1 MRFLNDGR
9 YVSCPGFSTG
19 NFSQNRTNHK
29 SRFIT
34 SVAHTKTPE
43 EAKQFI
49 EKIRQEFA
57 DATHNCW
64 AFNASAAGSTTQI
77 GASDDGEPHGTAG
90 KPMLTVLVH
99 CEIGELTAVV
109 TRYFGGTLLGTGG
122 LVKAYQSSVRQALE
136 TLPTCE
142 KVIVRSLKV
151 TVEHKFL
158 ALILRAL
165 PGFRG
170 TIKCQE
176 FGMDVMLEIEMP
188 EQEIE
193 KFSSMLNN
201 MTSGAVLI
209 ELQEEPTAD

>member
-1 MRFLNDGR
+1 MALDTYLVPDLPEG
-9 YVSCPGFSTG
+9 GIH
-19 NFSQNRTNHK
+19 RTEQIIKK

-34 SVAHTKTPE
+34 SVAHTKSSE

-49 EKIRQEFA
+49 EKIKQEFV

-64 AFNASAAGSTTQI
+64 AFNAGPAGSTAKI

-99 CEIGELTAVV
+99 SDVGEITAVV

-122 LVKAYQSSVRQALE
+122 LVKAYQSSVQQALDA
-136 TLPTCE
+136 LPTCL
-142 KVIVRSLKV
+142 KVEVRKLNV

-158 ALILRAL
+158 SIIMRMLPAYRAS
-165 PGFRG
+165 
-170 TIKCQE
+170 IKKQD
-176 FGMDVMLEIEMP
+176 FGIDVMLEIELP

-193 KFSSMLNN
+193 KFSSKLTNL
-201 MTSGAVLI
+201 TSGAVLI
-209 ELQEEPTAD
+209 ELEENEPLIG

>member
-1 MRFLNDGR
+1 M
-9 YVSCPGFSTG
+9 
-19 NFSQNRTNHK
+19 
-29 SRFIT
+29 
-34 SVAHTKTPE
+34 
-43 EAKQFI
+43 
-49 EKIRQEFA
+49 
-57 DATHNCW
+57 
-64 AFNASAAGSTTQI
+64 
-77 GASDDGEPHGTAG
+77 
-90 KPMLTVLVH
+90 
-99 CEIGELTAVV
+99 
-109 TRYFGGTLLGTGG
+109 GTGG

>member
-1 MRFLNDGR
+1 MTADTYQVPDLA
-9 YVSCPGFSTG
+9 PGTFH
-19 NFSQNRTNHK
+19 RTEQIIKK

-43 EAKQFI
+43 EAKRFI

-64 AFNASAAGSTTQI
+64 AFNASAAGSTAQI

-90 KPMLTVLVH
+90 KPMLT
-99 CEIGELTAVV
+99 
-109 TRYFGGTLLGTGG
+109 
-122 LVKAYQSSVRQALE
+122 SVRQALE

-158 ALILRAL
+158 TLILRTL
-165 PGFRG
+165 PEFRG
-170 TIKCQE
+170 TIRCQE

-193 KFSSMLNN
+193 KFSSKLTN

-209 ELQEEPTAD
+209 ELEEEPTAD

>member
-1 MRFLNDGR
+1 MTADTYQVPDLA
-9 YVSCPGFSTG
+9 PGTFH
-19 NFSQNRTNHK
+19 RTEQIIKK

-43 EAKQFI
+43 EAKRFI

-64 AFNASAAGSTTQI
+64 AFNASAAGSTAQI

-90 KPMLTVLVH
+90 KPMLTVLIH

-142 KVIVRSLKV
+142 KVIVRTLKV

-158 ALILRAL
+158 TLILRAL
-165 PGFRG
+165 PEFRG
-170 TIKCQE
+170 TIRCQE

-193 KFSSMLNN
+193 KFSSKLTN

-209 ELQEEPTAD
+209 ELEEEPTAD